1 MKKLTTLLLAVL
13 FTSSLLLAQTVDEAK
28 KSLYYGRTA
37 TSKQILEKVL
47 SANPKNA
54 EAIYWLGQAY
64 LNADDDAGAKKIYQ
78 DALNNGVN
86 DPLIW
91 VGIGHTELLEGQ
103 KDAARQRF
111 EAAITATLD
120 KKKKENPTILNAIG
134 RANADGP
141 ANTGDPL
148 YAVEK
153 LKRAVELDPS
163 NADLYINMGIN
174 YLKMGADQGGNAY
187 EAYTN
192 AIRIE
197 PNNAK
202 AKLRLGKIFESQANQ
217 EKFLQYYNDA
227 IAADPLYAPVYLQL
241 YNYYSDRDVNL
252 AGGYLEKYI
261 ANSDKDC
268 STEFFY
274 ADYLFRAGKYQE
286 SMEKAKAMEASS
298 CKGYKRLLV
307 LNAYNYDRLAKQNSF
322 SAIKVGISRSDVI
335 SLVGDPIS
343 TSKITTANGSEEL
356 LIYKEGEINIDKNGI
371 VSYIRAVNQGGN
383 STLYAEYLNQA
394 KINIESYMAQE
405 SNDKIQSIDY
415 EFAGKL
421 LLKFPGQEFAATNY
435 LGKAIDSDSAA
446 ANKVKYAN
454 LIIETLGK
462 RGKYDD
468 QLVWYKKL
476 SSISNGNLS
485 KRDMYLFADA
495 SIKAKQFSTADSISR
510 MYITKYPTEN
520 YGYLLS
526 SKSAIAADKD
536 TTVGSAVSAVTEY
549 IKFME
554 TSDKEKYKSQI
565 ISNYGYLV
573 YVHANVTKEYTL
585 AIKDLE
591 GVLAADPENAYAKS
605 TIEQIKKM
613 MNGPKKTGTP
623 KK

>member
-1 MKKLTTLLLAVL
+1 MKKLTTLFLAVL

-28 KSLYYGRTA
+28 KSLYYGRNSSA
-37 TSKQILEKVL
+37 KQTLEKVL
-47 SANPKNA
+47 AANPKNA

-64 LNADDDAGAKKIYQ
+64 LNADDDAGAKKVYQ

-91 VGIGHTELLEGQ
+91 VGMGHTELLEGK

-111 EAAITATLD
+111 EAAITASLD
-120 KKKKENPTILNAIG
+120 KKKKENPSILNAIG
-134 RANADGP
+134 RANADGA
-141 ANTGDPL
+141 ANLGDPMF
-148 YAVEK
+148 AVEK
-153 LKRAVELDPS
+153 LKRAAELEPN
-163 NADLYINMGIN
+163 NADIYINMGIN
-174 YLKMGADQGGNAY
+174 YLKMGPDQGGNAY
-187 EAYTN
+187 EAYSN
-192 AIRIE
+192 AIKAD

-202 AKLRLGKIFESQANQ
+202 AKLRLGKIFESQGNQ
-217 EKFLQYYNDA
+217 EKFLQYYNEA

-268 STEFFY
+268 NTEFFY

-286 SMEKAKAMEASS
+286 SLTKAKALESS
-298 CKGYKRLLV
+298 ACSNLPLLKV
-307 LNAYNYDRLAKQNSF
+307 LFAYDYDRL
-322 SAIKVGISRSDVI
+322 GD
-335 SLVGDPIS
+335 SL
-343 TSKITTANGSEEL
+343 
-356 LIYKEGEINIDKNGI
+356 
-371 VSYIRAVNQGGN
+371 
-383 STLYAEYLNQA
+383 QA
-394 KINIESYMAQE
+394 KANIETFLA
-405 SNDKIQSIDY
+405 NTPADKIKPAVY

-421 LLKFPGQEFAATNY
+421 LLKFPGQEAASTNY
-435 LGKAIDSDSAA
+435 LGKAIDNDSVP

-462 RGKYDD
+462 RAKYDD

-476 SSISNGNLS
+476 SSINNGNLS
-485 KRDMYLFADA
+485 KRDMYMFADA
-495 SIKAKQFSTADSISR
+495 AIKAKQFPTADSISR

-536 TTVGSAVSAVTEY
+536 TTLGSAVPAVTEY

-554 TSDKEKYKSQI
+554 NTDKEKYKSQI

-573 YVHANVTKEYTL
+573 YVHANVSKDYPA
-585 AIKDLE
+585 AIVDLE

-605 TIEQIKKM
+605 TIEQIKKV
-613 MNGPKKTGTP
+613 MNAPKKTGSP